1 MGKKSEYFT
10 KDSDGEFFDYRYDH
24 SAYDDDDGFDGYK
37 MSATVDPHYELLLS
51 IALYCCAI
59 SMLVFFVV
67 KLGQPRR
74 FSNFVQKIGDGATFT
89 WGKIYHALT
98 KGMAKS
104 EEAENNAVELTETSG
119 HGDDSATLHVYLP
132 LEANGDNSTR
142 TTKDATS
149 SPDISSSR
157 EVELEQ
163 RPSVSPNNDEKKD
176 KLLLETSTYR
186 WPGLCNI
193 VNEMMTIHKLAAPWL
208 FSSLVSNGYCIAV
221 VYLISHYIGED
232 DSVAYVTVEFYLY
245 IFHLF
250 SSGVYDA
257 FYRNANVA
265 IGSDN
270 HALVGQQTHIAMLF
284 AGAFSVPA
292 IVFSLFWMQDFL
304 LWLGFSDYIAAKGH
318 DYALLSSCLALF
330 DNANGIW
337 WSLLDL
343 TGHEFFSAGFDFV
356 ESISGLTLTAV
367 GIIHYDFSLWELG
380 LLNIAHSILW
390 NIISL
395 PILAYVGWLKPYY
408 RGIFSMTSLANID
421 ARNAILSTAAPLI
434 LVSMSL
440 DVEWRVLSLMID
452 KSLGPAEAAAWILLD
467 YVWTLLE
474 TWTGTFAGAAEQIV
488 TKYLYSGSLHQ
499 ARATTNATLVFGFLY
514 GCIESL
520 ILVLISDWLISILTL
535 DETLTAIMRGLI
547 PYLALGNPFVS
558 LGSVAASLNESQGKY
573 WVGLCFYWMSSL
585 FITMPVAAILSFV
598 IEVNAEGITAAVVMG
613 YTTSGIAHV
622 GLLVEADYEKIIE
635 DWRDNEDSNGEED
648 AADNQKKPE
657 EEDSSREIV

>member
-10 KDSDGEFFDYRYDH
+10 KESDGEFFDYRYDH
-24 SAYDDDDGFDGYK
+24 SAYDDDDGFDGYE
-37 MSATVDPHYELLLS
+37 MSATIDPHYELLLS

-59 SMLVFFVV
+59 SMLVFLVV
-67 KLGQPRR
+67 KLGRPRR
-74 FSNFVQKIGDGATFT
+74 FSHFVQKVGDGASFT
-89 WGKIYHALT
+89 WGKICPALT
-98 KGMAKS
+98 KGNGKS
-104 EEAENNAVELTETSG
+104 KEAENNAVELTETSG
-119 HGDDSATLHVYLP
+119 HGDDSVTPYQN
-132 LEANGDNSTR
+132 LEANGDNSTC
-142 TTKDATS
+142 TTKDARNS
-149 SPDISSSR
+149 LDISSSR
-157 EVELEQ
+157 EVEQ
-163 RPSVSPNNDEKKD
+163 RPSVSPSNDEKKD
-176 KLLLETSTYR
+176 KLLLEPSAYR
-186 WPGLCNI
+186 WPGLCNL

-208 FSSLVSNGYCIAV
+208 FSSLVSNGYSIAV

-245 IFHLF
+245 MFHLF
-250 SSGVYDA
+250 SSGIYDA

-265 IGSDN
+265 IGSDD
-270 HALVGQQTHIAMLF
+270 HALVGHQTHIAILF
-284 AGAFSVPA
+284 AGVFSVPA

-343 TGHEFFSAGFDFV
+343 TGHEFFSAGFDFA
-356 ESISGLTLTAV
+356 ESISGLTLTAI

-380 LLNIAHSILW
+380 LLNIAHSVLW

-408 RGIFSMTSLANID
+408 RGIFSITSLANID
-421 ARNAILSTAAPLI
+421 ARNAILRTAAPLV
-434 LVSMSL
+434 LVSISL
-440 DVEWRVLSLMID
+440 DLEWRVLSLMID
-452 KSLGPAEAAAWILLD
+452 KALGPAEAAAWILLD

-474 TWTGTFAGAAEQIV
+474 TWTGTFASAAEQIV

-535 DETLTAIMRGLI
+535 DETLTTIMKGLI

-558 LGSVAASLNESQGKY
+558 LGSVASSLNESQGKY
-573 WVGLCFYWMSSL
+573 WVGLCFYWISSL
-585 FITMPVAAILSFV
+585 FITIPVAAILSFV
-598 IEVNAEGITAAVVMG
+598 IGVNAEGIAAAVVMG
-613 YTTSGIAHV
+613 YTTSGLAHV

-635 DWRDNEDSNGEED
+635 DWQDDEDSDDKED
-648 AADNQKKPE
+648 AVVDENEPDKE
-657 EEDSSREIV
+657 NSNREIV